1 MKIASVLILFALA
14 ASVAAEDRVRA
25 FTPEEL
31 VTIALADNPELHFY
45 KQQVSALPKPSS
57 AKPLPTIAQ
66 PLDFPSRESFRRA
79 VLNLDASLARLYLA
93 LFRFVL
99 AGTVRIKAMEYQ
111 AASASAITAN
121 DLASRISALVT
132 MLEGRPAAG
141 VEALIERRI
150 LEGAALPFL
159 RKAAEAKVRGDLLR
173 RELNGLLG
181 RPPDEELSVT
191 GELALPPELVDQA
204 PDDPLLLQI
213 REAEIARG
221 LVGLDAAGEIESFAV
236 GSWFTRE
243 GLGASDAIAGITRP
257 GTTAGSTIADTTIRL
272 VEDARTKFVRETAQ
286 RRAAVK
292 AAREL
297 AAAIPP
303 ELIENLRGASDL
315 AERQYR
321 VGALGV
327 NLLIEAHREY
337 LEALES
343 RNQAVIQ
350 AWRNSLDLDMLNL
363 PAAPN
368 WLGKVIVSRNGTP

>member
-14 ASVAAEDRVRA
+14 TSVAAEDRVRA
-25 FTPEEL
+25 FTPAEL
-31 VTIALADNPELHFY
+31 VSIALADNPELHFY
-45 KQQVSALPKPSS
+45 EQQVSALPKPSS

-221 LVGLDAAGEIESFAV
+221 LVGLDV
-236 GSWFTRE
+236 
-243 GLGASDAIAGITRP
+243 AGITRP

-272 VEDARTKFVRETAQ
+272 VEDARTKCVRETAQ

-368 WLGKVIVSRNGTP
+368 WLGKVIVSPNGTP

>member
-1 MKIASVLILFALA
+1 MKIVPLLISAALA
-14 ASVAAEDRVRA
+14 ASAAAESSERS

-31 VTIALADNPELHFY
+31 VTLARSNNPELRFY
-45 KQQVSALPKPSS
+45 EQQVSALPKPSA
-57 AKPLPTIAQ
+57 AKPPAISE
-66 PLDFPSRESFRRA
+66 PLDFPSRVSFRRA
-79 VLNLDASLARLYLA
+79 VLNLDAELARLYLA
-93 LFRFVL
+93 VFRFAL
-99 AGTVRIKAMEYQ
+99 TGTVRLKAMEYQ
-111 AASASAITAN
+111 AATASAVTAN

-159 RKAAEAKVRGDLLR
+159 REAAEANVRRELLR
-173 RELNGLLG
+173 RELNGLIG
-181 RPPDEELSVT
+181 RPTDEELSVR
-191 GELALPPELVDQA
+191 GDLALPPEFVEQT
-204 PDDPLLLQI
+204 PDDPLLLKI

-221 LVGLDAAGEIESFAV
+221 LVGLDATSEIEAFAV
-236 GSWFTRE
+236 EGWFTRE
-243 GLGASDAIAGITRP
+243 GLGASDAVAGLTRP
-257 GTTAGSTIADTTIRL
+257 GTTAGSTLGETRMRL
-272 VEDARTKFVRETAQ
+272 LEDARAKFVRETAQ

-303 ELIENLRGASDL
+303 ELVENLRSASDL

-337 LEALES
+337 LEALQA
-343 RNQAVIQ
+343 RNEAVIQ
-350 AWRNSLDLDMLNL
+350 AWRNHLDLELLNL
-363 PAAPN
+363 PVA
-368 WLGKVIVSRNGTP
+368 RNPPAG